1 MTTYSFGIA
10 QGLTLARERRVLVHL
25 ISLFLPLLRMMA
37 ANPFAENVRPTE
49 ALTPELEQK
58 SFHLPP
64 GFEIQ
69 LVAAEP
75 DIAKPM
81 NLAFDATG
89 RLWVTTSREYPFPA
103 PPDKPA
109 RDRIMIFED
118 FGPDG
123 RARKVTTFADGLNIP
138 IGVYPFRS
146 PSTLQPFNAST
157 NGPSKGSRVEGS
169 KRETWKCVAW
179 SIPNLWLFED
189 TDGDGKAD
197 KKEKLF
203 GPFGWERDTHGM
215 SSSFTRGFDGW
226 LYATHGYNNNT
237 DVRGKDGH
245 EVKMNSGNTY
255 RIRLDGA
262 RIEQNTWGQ
271 VNPFGLCFDALGN
284 LYSADCHSEP
294 VYQLLRGGYYPSF
307 GKPHD
312 GLGFAP
318 PMIFHGHGSTAI
330 SGVVYYEDDLWP
342 EEYRN
347 NIFTGNVMTS
357 RVNRDA
363 LTFTGSTP
371 LANERPDFV
380 VADDPW
386 FRPVNLQLGPDGA
399 LYMADFY
406 NRIIGHYEVPLTH
419 PGRDRDRGRSWR
431 IVYKGGDAK
440 SEIRNPKLPDD
451 LDGLIAELGSPN
463 LTRRML
469 AMNDICDRFPEE
481 APSRI
486 QRAGLLDLRPTPIP
500 ANPRGSVLGW
510 SQAHG
515 VWALERMGTL
525 NERNLKLTLESRL
538 AMSRAHALRILTERG
553 LQVASFPDAKG
564 AGSGLKPAFRRPV

>member
-1 MTTYSFGIA
+1 MLPLEFRRAAVTV
-10 QGLTLARERRVLVHL
+10 TLAVACPNLRV
-25 ISLFLPLLRMMA
+25 RA
-37 ANPFAENVRPTE
+37 ADPFAENVRPTE
-49 ALTPELEQK
+49 ALTPEQEQK

-64 GFEIQ
+64 GFAIQ

-75 DIAKPM
+75 AINKPM

-89 RLWVTTSREYPFPA
+89 RLWVSTSREYPFPA

-123 RARKVTTFADGLNIP
+123 RARKVTKFADGLNIP

-146 PSTLQPFNAST
+146 GESTPNPS
-157 NGPSKGSRVEGS
+157 REGS
-169 KRETWKCVAW
+169 TAGARAVSSPPGRGQGWGGTNPTWKCVVW
-179 SIPNLWLFED
+179 SIPNIWLFED

-197 KKEKLF
+197 KQEKLY

-215 SSSFTRGFDGW
+215 NSSFTRGVDGW

-237 DVRGKDGH
+237 DVRGRDGH

-294 VYQLLRGGYYPSF
+294 VYQLLRDGYYPSF

-318 PMIFHGHGSTAI
+318 SMIFHGHGSTAI
-330 SGVVYYEDDLWP
+330 SGIVYYEDDLWP
-342 EEYRN
+342 AEFRN

-363 LTFTGSTP
+363 VTFTGSTP

-380 VADDPW
+380 ATDDPW

-419 PGRDRDRGRSWR
+419 PGRDRERGRIWR
-431 IVYKGGDAK
+431 IVYRG
-440 SEIRNPKLPDD
+440 PDGKHKPVKPRED
-451 LDGLIAELGSPN
+451 IAGATVAELVNHLAHPN
-463 LTRRML
+463 LTVRM
-469 AMNDICDRFPEE
+469 
-481 APSRI
+481 
-486 QRAGLLDLRPTPIP
+486 
-500 ANPRGSVLGW
+500 
-510 SQAHG
+510 
-515 VWALERMGTL
+515 
-525 NERNLKLTLESRL
+525 K
-538 AMSRAHALRILTERG
+538 
-553 LQVASFPDAKG
+553 
-564 AGSGLKPAFRRPV
+564 